1 MNKKLKLICS
11 VFFLFTLGTNS
22 FAQKDPFVITEPVLL
37 NVGEESVTV
46 DEFWKVYSKNNVT
59 AKAIDPK
66 TVDEYLEL
74 FINFK
79 LKVKEAETLGYDTIS
94 SLQKELAGYRR
105 QLAQPYLT
113 DQKVTDQLVE
123 EAANRLLEEVNA
135 LHLLIKIEPDASPED
150 SMKMFRKMKSMK
162 ARLKTQR
169 DFERMIRSF
178 TNDSDEGTIGED
190 LGYFSAFDMVY
201 PFETAAYNTKK
212 GEVSDP
218 VRTRFGYHI
227 IYVKD
232 RRAARGQIRTA
243 HIMVRNKPDASAE
256 ELKNSEKKAIEIF
269 DKLKAGESFETLA
282 EQFSDDKGTAKKGG
296 LLPWFGTGKMV
307 QSFEDAAFALEND
320 GDFSRPIQTNY
331 GWHIIKRIEKKE
343 AGDENVDVKNLK
355 RRVERDRRGV
365 KSKES
370 FLERVK
376 TAYSFSENRAS
387 LTPFKKLIDQDYFDR
402 KWKATEKVVGLTN
415 VLFSLEDTKLI
426 PEKKV
431 FTQADFAAFLE
442 ENKKFQRRPANPIE
456 TIVNDSY
463 RSWVEKELTDFEDA
477 RLELKYPDFGSLMKE
492 YRDGILLFEL
502 MNDKVWN
509 KAVEDT
515 AGLLQFY
522 ERNKESYM
530 WPDRLKASVFTCK
543 NEDLAKKTVKLAKKA
558 LKKGTSDEAILTE
571 LNADSQLNVSV
582 KSGTFKVGD
591 YPKLD
596 SLDRKT
602 GVSNPIKNGDQFYV
616 FKIEEVLDAAPKQLD
631 EAKGLITA
639 AYQDELEAEWI
650 KSLREKY
657 SFRVSP
663 EAMKGLKRKYKQE

>member
-1 MNKKLKLICS
+1 M
-11 VFFLFTLGTNS
+11 
-22 FAQKDPFVITEPVLL
+22 
-37 NVGEESVTV
+37 
-46 DEFWKVYSKNNVT
+46 
-59 AKAIDPK
+59 
-66 TVDEYLEL
+66 
-74 FINFK
+74 
-79 LKVKEAETLGYDTIS
+79 
-94 SLQKELAGYRR
+94 
-105 QLAQPYLT
+105 
-113 DQKVTDQLVE
+113 
-123 EAANRLLEEVNA
+123 
-135 LHLLIKIEPDASPED
+135 
-150 SMKMFRKMKSMK
+150 
-162 ARLKTQR
+162 
-169 DFERMIRSF
+169 
-178 TNDSDEGTIGED
+178 
-190 LGYFSAFDMVY
+190 
-201 PFETAAYNTKK
+201 
-212 GEVSDP
+212 
-218 VRTRFGYHI
+218 
-227 IYVKD
+227 
-232 RRAARGQIRTA
+232 
-243 HIMVRNKPDASAE
+243 
-256 ELKNSEKKAIEIF
+256 
-269 DKLKAGESFETLA
+269 
-282 EQFSDDKGTAKKGG
+282 
-296 LLPWFGTGKMV
+296 LPWFGTGKMV
-307 QSFEDAAFALEND
+307 QSFEDVAFALEDD
-320 GDFSRPIQTNY
+320 GDFSRPIHTNY

-456 TIVNDSY
+456 TIVNESY

-639 AYQDELEAEWI
+639 AYQ
-650 KSLREKY
+650 
-657 SFRVSP
+657 
-663 EAMKGLKRKYKQE
+663 